1 MMFSFFLIFTLY
13 ATSRLHHRA
22 GLCYYL
28 SFFVIKEAA
37 SVRQPLFSSQQETEI
52 IVFCEVFHAVHD

>member
-13 ATSRLHHRA
+13 ATSRLHHRV

-28 SFFVIKEAA
+28 PFFVIKEAA
-37 SVRQPLFSSQQETEI
+37 SSETAPALLE
-52 IVFCEVFHAVHD
+52 FLKKTQTRLNPGL